1 MMAMIIIK
9 EAMIGGL
16 WLAAFVACTG
26 EWLL

>member
-1 MMAMIIIK
+1 MMIIK

-16 WLAAFVACTG
+16 WLAAFIASTG

>member
-1 MMAMIIIK
+1 MTMAMIK

-16 WLAAFVACTG
+16 WLAAFIASIG